1 MPAEISIT
9 PLIPYFD
16 IRPSKLSGFR
26 QRGIRYDARAKET
39 SRMKMSIGNFLL
51 RRLQEAGIEHIFG
64 VPGDYNL
71 ELMQQLEDRG
81 QPAWI
86 GNCNE
91 LNASYATDAYARIN
105 GLGALIV
112 THGVGTLSAINGIAG
127 AYSEHVP
134 VILISGSIPLRAVQ
148 RGDLMHHTLADP
160 GKGDLCHIFS
170 EVTAAQ
176 AQLTPENAIAEIDR
190 IILTAWRRKLP
201 VYLEL
206 PSDISYLEVE
216 APEHPIKLEML
227 PSDQKNL
234 KACTE
239 MILERLSAAKSPA
252 FLLDIDVMRFGVS
265 AQIMELAERF
275 HMHVATLNCAKGA
288 VPESSP
294 QYVGT
299 YCGIASAPA
308 TRDAIEG
315 SDCLFTVGYRRL
327 ESTTGFFTDKLPA
340 SAIHLNSTYV
350 DTADKNFQGVYLGEL
365 LQSVVDSSS
374 GVVTTKQSARAPK
387 EVAFVP
393 SNDPLTQ
400 DEYWKAIQNFLR
412 PGDVIV
418 VEDGTSSSGF
428 GRLTLPENCIY
439 ITGAFVWCSIGYAT
453 GALLGAILATPGR
466 RHILL
471 TGDGSLQMTVQE
483 ISTVM
488 RHDLKPL
495 IFVNQNQGYTV
506 ERAVLGK
513 KEKYNDIANW
523 RYSEL
528 PNIFSRDKKAETHV
542 VTTSNELQKV
552 LGSTY
557 STMVFVECVMD
568 KYDAPYDLI
577 LGGHA
582 IADAD
587 YGARGPQSA
596 VDAQIAFSTR

>member
-1 MPAEISIT
+1 
-9 PLIPYFD
+9 
-16 IRPSKLSGFR
+16 
-26 QRGIRYDARAKET
+26 
-39 SRMKMSIGNFLL
+39 MKMSIGNFLL
-51 RRLQEAGIEHIFG
+51 RRLQEAGIHHIFG

-81 QPAWI
+81 EPAWI

-91 LNASYATDAYARIN
+91 LNASYATDAYARIS

-134 VILISGSIPLRAVQ
+134 VILISGSLPLHAVQ
-148 RGDLMHHTLADP
+148 RGDLMHHTLADRE
-160 GKGDLCHIFS
+160 KGDLCRIFA

-176 AQLTPENAIAEIDR
+176 AQLTPENAVAEIDR
-190 IILTAWRRKLP
+190 MILTAWRRKLP

-206 PSDISYLEVE
+206 PSDISYLEVDV
-216 APEHPIKLEML
+216 PERAIKLEML
-227 PSDQKNL
+227 PSDQENL
-234 KACTE
+234 KACAE
-239 MILERLSAAKSPA
+239 MILEKLSAAKSPA
-252 FLLDIDVMRFGVS
+252 FLLDIDAMRFNVS

-275 HMHVATLNCAKGA
+275 NMHVATLNCAKGA
-288 VPESSP
+288 VTESSP
-294 QYVGT
+294 QFVGT
-299 YCGIASAPA
+299 YAGIASSPV
-308 TRDAIEG
+308 TREAIEG

-340 SAIHLNSTYV
+340 SSVHLNSAYV

-365 LQSVVDSSS
+365 LQSVLDSSS
-374 GVVTTKQSARAPK
+374 GMLTKTQPARPPK
-387 EVAFVP
+387 KLAFAP

-400 DEYWKAIQNFLR
+400 DAYWKAIQNFLR

-418 VEDGTSSSGF
+418 VEDGTSSAGF
-428 GRLTLPENCIY
+428 GRLTLPDDSTY
-439 ITGAFVWCSIGYAT
+439 ITGAYVWCSIGYAT
-453 GALLGAILATPGR
+453 PALLGAILATPGR

-488 RHDLKPL
+488 RLDLKPL

-513 KEKYNDIANW
+513 DAKYNDIATW

-528 PNIFSRDKKAETHV
+528 PNVFSRDKKAETHI
-542 VTTSNELQKV
+542 VTTTNELQKV
-552 LGSTY
+552 LDSPH

-582 IADAD
+582 IADTD

-596 VDAQIAFSTR
+596 ANAQIAFPAR